1 MPTSKPITTRIH
13 PDGASWTPFES
24 AVPPTPG
31 EQAAG
36 AAEWERRGLLG
47 RLVRV
52 N

>member
-1 MPTSKPITTRIH
+1 MSSHSTSTALSRK
-13 PDGASWTPFES
+13 APFAS

-31 EQAAG
+31 ELAA
-36 AAEWERRGLLG
+36 AAEARWERRGLLQ